1 MVHPASSSS
10 QFHATLCSANQTG
23 DIMSFNLTRRR
34 SLFLFLS
41 LASMAMPALAHPGTS
56 HVHGFMDGFL
66 HPLNGWDHILAFI
79 AVGMW
84 SAQQTRNARWCL
96 PLLFLAVM
104 ATSAVLPQLGLGLPS
119 LEAGVALSVA
129 LLGLMV
135 ANGFRFTLGV
145 SMAVVTVFAIFH
157 GYTHGMEVPADAGVI
172 PFGAGF
178 IAATALLQGCG
189 ILLGMAAEHVSA
201 GRFIQITGS
210 AIAMSGMVL
219 LSATI

>member
-1 MVHPASSSS
+1 MGHPASSSS
-10 QFHATLCSANQTG
+10 QPVLSSANQTG
-23 DIMSFNLTRRR
+23 DIMSFNPTRRH

-41 LASMAMPALAHPGTS
+41 LAAIAMPALAHPGTS

-104 ATSAVLPQLGLGLPS
+104 ATSAALPQLGLGLPS

-135 ANGFRFTLGV
+135 ANGFRFTPGV
-145 SMAVVTVFAIFH
+145 SMAVVTVFAVLH
-157 GYTHGMEVPADAGVI
+157 GYTHGMEVPVDAELI
-172 PFGAGF
+172 SFGAGF

-189 ILLGMAAEHVSA
+189 ILLGMAAERASA
-201 GRFIQITGS
+201 GKFIQITGS

-219 LSATI
+219 LSGAI

>member
-1 MVHPASSSS
+1 
-10 QFHATLCSANQTG
+10 
-23 DIMSFNLTRRR
+23 MSILSTRIPL
-34 SLFLFLS
+34 LFLCLC
-41 LASMAMPALAHPGTS
+41 LASIAMPALAHPGTS
-56 HVHGFMDGFL
+56 HVHGFNEGFL

-104 ATSAVLPQLGLGLPS
+104 AASAMLPQWGFGLPS

-135 ANGFRFTLGV
+135 ANGFRFTPGV
-145 SMAVVTVFAIFH
+145 SMAVVTAFAILH
-157 GYTHGMEVPADAGVI
+157 GYTHGMEVPVDAGLM

-189 ILLGMAAEHVSA
+189 ILLGMAAERISA
-201 GRFIQITGS
+201 GKFIQITGS

>member
-1 MVHPASSSS
+1 
-10 QFHATLCSANQTG
+10 
-23 DIMSFNLTRRR
+23 MSFNIPRRH
-34 SLFLFLS
+34 SVFLFLS
-41 LASMAMPALAHPGTS
+41 LASIAIPALAHPGAS
-56 HVHGFMDGFL
+56 HVHGFLDGFL

-84 SAQQTRNARWCL
+84 SAQQSRNARWCL
-96 PLLFLAVM
+96 PLMFLAVM
-104 ATSAVLPQLGLGLPS
+104 ATSAALAQLGLGLPS

-145 SMAVVTVFAIFH
+145 SMAVVTVFAILH
-157 GYTHGMEVPADAGVI
+157 GYTHGMEVPVDAGLMT
-172 PFGAGF
+172 FGAGF
-178 IAATALLQGCG
+178 VTATALLQGCG
-189 ILLGMAAEHVSA
+189 MLLGMAAERVSA
-201 GRFIQITGS
+201 GKFIQITGS